1 MPHDAGDPKSNDAHD
16 GAKKSSSSSRPVSSL
31 NAKLLAHGY
40 AKRPL
45 KLDRLSDSEQVHVAN
60 VITELLGASVV
71 RISPAPSL
79 FLYFADARPTSPP
92 SRN

>member
-1 MPHDAGDPKSNDAHD
+1 MARDADDPHAPNDGTD
-16 GAKKSSSSSRPVSSL
+16 GKNDKPSGTSKPVSSL

-45 KLDRLSDSEQVHVAN
+45 RLDRLSDSEQVHVAN

-71 RISPAPSL
+71 RSVLHLAEL
-79 FLYFADARPTSPP
+79 RQG
-92 SRN
+92 

>member
-1 MPHDAGDPKSNDAHD
+1 MTDDTETKSRH
-16 GAKKSSSSSRPVSSL
+16 VSSL

-60 VITELLGASVV
+60 VITELLGSSVV
-71 RISPAPSL
+71 RTSSHLGPP
-79 FLYFADARPTSPP
+79 DARQTSLK
-92 SRN
+92 SRSSTVA